1 MGNSNIRPRS
11 AYDGVREFA
20 FTVLT
25 LDALVFYGIQGE
37 DLRGLSL
44 ATFTRIRI
52 KQKILISGG

>member
-25 LDALVFYGIQGE
+25 LDALVFYGISG
-37 DLRGLSL
+37 GG
-44 ATFTRIRI
+44 FTRII
-52 KQKILISGG
+52 TGDLHQNTH